1 MLARVRAVASR
12 ATAGR
17 AATVAGAAV
26 LTVGLGADAVTVPGV
41 LATVTTAGI
50 GLATNIKILKAPRS
64 ARDTAIGVYLA
75 PHTGACVLLVAER
88 LAPDTGTSL
97 LVQTGGAALWTAA
110 TWYLR
115 PGRLARQLVDEAVAQ
130 ELAALDAAAE
140 AVLEETEEPP
150 APVYDTPQAQWWAE
164 NIATEDGIAP
174 GTVLLEHRQVTE
186 ECLALVIGSATRGKA
201 VPLGK
206 DFTSDLSAFLD
217 LPEDRIEVG
226 PVPGRGAGVRLL
238 VLGVRPQPA
247 EPEQAA
253 TDDDQ
258 AVWAA
263 IAATAMPGVELIE
276 TTTYTMQKEL
286 T

>member
-1 MLARVRAVASR
+1 RPGALARR
-12 ATAGR
+12 
-17 AATVAGAAV
+17 
-26 LTVGLGADAVTVPGV
+26 
-41 LATVTTAGI
+41 
-50 GLATNIKILKAPRS
+50 
-64 ARDTAIGVYLA
+64 
-75 PHTGACVLLVAER
+75 
-88 LAPDTGTSL
+88 
-97 LVQTGGAALWTAA
+97 
-110 TWYLR
+110 
-115 PGRLARQLVDEAVAQ
+115 LVDEAVAQ
-130 ELAALDAAAE
+130 ELAELAE
-140 AVLEETEEPP
+140 AAQEETEEAP
-150 APVYDTPQAQWWAE
+150 ALAVYDTPQAQWWGE

-174 GTVLLEHRQVTE
+174 GTVLLEHQQVTD
-186 ECLALVIGSATRGKA
+186 ECLALVIGSAKRGKA

-206 DFTSDLSAFLD
+206 DFVSDLSAHLD

-247 EPEQAA
+247 EPEQAD